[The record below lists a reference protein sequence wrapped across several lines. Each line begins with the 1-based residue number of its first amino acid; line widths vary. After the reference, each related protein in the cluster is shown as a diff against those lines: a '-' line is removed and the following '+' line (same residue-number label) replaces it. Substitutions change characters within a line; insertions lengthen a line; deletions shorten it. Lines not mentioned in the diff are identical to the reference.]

1 MRRYEY
7 KRTLHLFG
15 VSWNIRHIVA
25 LSVILIIS
33 CADQL
38 HAQTAGTD
46 PIEQQVERLEAA
58 MSKAQAQIE
67 QSQHD
72 LKEMR
77 QQLDELQARINKGQ
91 PADSPSST
99 APVATQSDIQE
110 VRDRQAVDESQIAT
124 HEQTKVESES
134 KYPVKITGLILL
146 NGFVNTRG
154 VDMAATPTVATADSG
169 STGATLRQTVLG
181 LDARGPHLFGAS
193 SAAGLRIDFN
203 GNPQANTLATAYTG
217 FYGTSSTLLRI
228 RTAHADLKWARTDA
242 FFSLD
247 KPILNPDSPTSL
259 AAVAEPSLSWSGNLW
274 TWNPQAGVTQDVAL
288 GNSHAFQFQA
298 ALIDVQDAP
307 VSPLLPSGTA
317 VVTPTSERSRWPG
330 IEAHMSL
337 HDSKEDGNQFGV
349 GGYFSSHLTPVDV
362 RFDSWAATLNTR
374 LHLPLRLE
382 FTGSAYRG
390 SALGGLGA
398 GAFKDYV
405 YHENSVTGQYHIFP
419 LDDVGGWTQLK
430 EKVNERLEFNAAFG
444 LDNVFSKQLRR
455 YVVINGTPFQNLARN
470 RTFTGNVIYSPSAYL
485 LFSLEYRRLESAPII
500 GVTNA
505 TDVIGIAAG
514 YKF

>member
-1 MRRYEY
+1 M
-7 KRTLHLFG
+7 
-15 VSWNIRHIVA
+15 
-25 LSVILIIS
+25 
-33 CADQL
+33 
-38 HAQTAGTD
+38 
-46 PIEQQVERLEAA
+46 ERLETA
-58 MSKAQAQIE
+58 MSTTQAQIE
-67 QSQHD
+67 QSQRD

-77 QQLDELQARINKGQ
+77 HQLDELQAQISKGQ
-91 PADSPSST
+91 PGSNPNTTTPA
-99 APVATQSDIQE
+99 ATQADVQE

-154 VDMAATPTVATADSG
+154 VDMPATPTVATADSG

-193 SAAGLRIDFN
+193 SSGDLRVDFN
-203 GNPQANTLATAYTG
+203 GNPQSSTLAAPYTG
-217 FYGTSSTLLRI
+217 FYGTNSTLLRI
-228 RTAHADLKWARTDA
+228 RTAHADLKWDHTAA

-259 AAVAEPSLSWSGNLW
+259 AAVAEPPLSWSGNLW
-274 TWNPQAGVTQDVAL
+274 TWNPQVGVMQDVAL
-288 GNSHAFQFQA
+288 GSSHALQLRA

-307 VSPLLPSGTA
+307 VSPLLPSGATI
-317 VVTPTSERSRWPG
+317 VTPTGERSRWPG

-337 HDSKEDGNQFGV
+337 HDSRDDGNHFGV
-349 GGYFSSHLTPVDV
+349 GGYFSSHLTPVDD
-362 RFDSWAATLNTR
+362 RFDSWAATLDTR

-405 YHENSVTGQYHIFP
+405 YHLGSISGEYHIYA
-419 LDDVGGWTQLK
+419 LDDVGGWAQLK
-430 EKVNERLEFNAAFG
+430 EKVNERVEFNAAFG
-444 LDNVFSKQLRR
+444 LDNVFAAQLRR
-455 YVVINGTPFQNLARN
+455 YAVPNGTPYQNLARN
-470 RTFTGNVIYSPSAYL
+470 RTYTGNVIYSPSAYL
-485 LFSLEYRRLESAPII
+485 LFSFEYRHLESTPIT
-500 GVTNA
+500 GAANA
-505 TDVIGIAAG
+505 SDAIGIAAG